1 MSYILDALKKSDQ
14 ERQQEVPPHLHSN
27 HGYPPSFNDSGRHS
41 QWLVIGAIAAVSLLL
56 GGGTMY
62 FFSQVQQPVPQ
73 PKTEVP
79 SPPPVPAPAPRP
91 TVQQPET
98 VPEQVARVV
107 EMSPETIETPSE
119 SIETVPSLL
128 KIPREK
134 GKILFAPYADSEV
147 EQEYTL
153 AKPPEPP
160 SPLPLLKDLPAN
172 LRTQIPAL
180 RFAGHTYSQDPAQR
194 MIIINNTIS
203 REGDRIDLN
212 TRLKEITWEGVV
224 IDFKGISFRV
234 EAL

>member
-14 ERQQEVPPHLHSN
+14 ERQQEVPPHLHSD

-41 QWLVIGAIAAVSLLL
+41 QWLVIGAIVAVSLLL

-62 FFSQVQQPVPQ
+62 LFNQAQPPVRKQ
-73 PKTEVP
+73 EAKVP
-79 SPPPVPAPAPRP
+79 SAPPAPAPRP

-98 VPEQVARVV
+98 IPEVVARVV
-107 EMSPETIETPSE
+107 ETPAETRQS
-119 SIETVPSLL
+119 VPSLI
-128 KIPREK
+128 KIPRERS
-134 GKILFAPYADSEV
+134 KILFTPYADTEV
-147 EQEYTL
+147 EQQYTL

-172 LRTQIPAL
+172 LRTQIPEL

-212 TRLKEITWEGVV
+212 TRLKEITWEGVI